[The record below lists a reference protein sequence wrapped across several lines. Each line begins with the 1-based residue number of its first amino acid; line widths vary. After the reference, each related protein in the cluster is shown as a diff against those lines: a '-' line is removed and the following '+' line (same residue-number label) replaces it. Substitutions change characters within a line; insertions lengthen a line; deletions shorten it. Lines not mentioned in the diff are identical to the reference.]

1 MTEPMQH
8 VNAQM
13 LQDRLREY
21 LKSDQVE
28 VLDISGG
35 CGSSFEVYA
44 VSDMFEGKRLLQ
56 RHKLVNEGIGQ
67 SLMAEIHALSIKKT
81 KTVAEEGE
89 WNTSIRK
96 KESSAELDV
105 AHALFAS
112 GKVVI
117 PDFLPIF
124 SPFGAI
130 SKLVL
135 INEPGEFLDVEKDP
149 LDEFSVHLFLH
160 RPFDQSQMI
169 EF

>member
-1 MTEPMQH
+1 M
-8 VNAQM
+8 
-13 LQDRLREY
+13 
-21 LKSDQVE
+21 
-28 VLDISGG
+28 
-35 CGSSFEVYA
+35 
-44 VSDMFEGKRLLQ
+44 
-56 RHKLVNEGIGQ
+56 
-67 SLMAEIHALSIKKT
+67 
-81 KTVAEEGE
+81 
-89 WNTSIRK
+89 
-96 KESSAELDV
+96 

-160 RPFDQSQMI
+160 RPALWVNSAMSTVCKAEI
-169 EF
+169 ECIFCQAWVDSDVFF

>member
-1 MTEPMQH
+1 LTYYSAAASRRRRRKRFNVSRQQIMTEPMQH

-21 LKSDQVE
+21 LQSDQVE

-81 KTVAEEGE
+81 KTVAEEGG
-89 WNTSIRK
+89 
-96 KESSAELDV
+96 L
-105 AHALFAS
+105 
-112 GKVVI
+112 
-117 PDFLPIF
+117 
-124 SPFGAI
+124 
-130 SKLVL
+130 
-135 INEPGEFLDVEKDP
+135 
-149 LDEFSVHLFLH
+149 
-160 RPFDQSQMI
+160 
-169 EF
+169 

>member
-21 LKSDQVE
+21 LQSDQVE

-81 KTVAEEGE
+81 KTVAEEGG
-89 WNTSIRK
+89 
-96 KESSAELDV
+96 L
-105 AHALFAS
+105 
-112 GKVVI
+112 
-117 PDFLPIF
+117 
-124 SPFGAI
+124 
-130 SKLVL
+130 
-135 INEPGEFLDVEKDP
+135 
-149 LDEFSVHLFLH
+149 
-160 RPFDQSQMI
+160 
-169 EF
+169 